1 VAWDLILQG
10 TRLVGDSTS
19 GCKLSYSMRC
29 DLLNTYASYNIL
41 KRRASG
47 GDVNAQLSV
56 GSYLLCSAEASM
68 QLLSC
73 SRVSNTEM
81 LF

>member
-1 VAWDLILQG
+1 
-10 TRLVGDSTS
+10 
-19 GCKLSYSMRC
+19 MRR

-73 SRVSNTEM
+73 SGVSNTEM